1 MDENGPK
8 SRAVTLRSV
17 LGPVE
22 VVGAADV
29 EVRGCSCNPELVRPG
44 DIFVA
49 LSDRGREGAVAA
61 YQAVAKGAAAV
72 VTRAFLPE
80 LGVPLCLVG
89 NPLAAYA
96 ALVHALAGRP
106 SESLELI
113 GCVGER
119 AALAAEIFLKAMLGP
134 EVGEVAAAKLLV
146 DIHESRPQSS
156 AKDPHCE
163 GIAGWLT
170 KVLDRGYQRAILAF
184 PFEAAAAG
192 WLAGLCFQ
200 VLCFESPRRH
210 GTAGLRVRHKAS
222 IQEEWTQLLDQVSP
236 TGLAVLERGDPK
248 TERFLDWA
256 DVPTL
261 TVGLDQ
267 RAEISASVVQRS
279 LGGQT
284 LLVKAGGEAIA
295 VDLRPIGEYA
305 ARGFLLAAA
314 VALAEGIPLPLVVR
328 RAESV
333 RILPGMLEPVCCG
346 QPFAVLVDC
355 PSSLDDVTSTLWEL
369 RGLTSGRLLCV
380 CGLEGRGSDG
390 PRQTKLGSGPLVSTG
405 VASKLRGCA
414 DLVFLHLSGQT
425 PEDNRTF
432 ARKASQRRRFKEQL
446 WLGAKPLPGCGQ
458 IYIFDHQQAAIA
470 EALRVARTGDTVL
483 IVSPHKLG
491 LGESWGGNITPAELD
506 LGATEPRP
514 GEPKAKAA

>member
-1 MDENGPK
+1 MDEHGPK

-22 VVGAADV
+22 LVGAADV
-29 EVRGCSCNPELVRPG
+29 EVRGCSCNPEFVRPG

-49 LSDRGREGAVAA
+49 LSEGGRGGAVAA

-72 VTRAFLPE
+72 VANAFLPE
-80 LGVPLCLVG
+80 LGVPLCLVS
-89 NPLAAYA
+89 NPLAAYS

-113 GCVGER
+113 GCVGGR
-119 AALAAEIFLKAMLGP
+119 AALAAEVFLKAMLGR

-146 DIHESRPQSS
+146 DIHESRPQNP
-156 AKDPHCE
+156 ARDPHCD
-163 GIAGWLT
+163 GIAGWLAE
-170 KVLDRGYQRAILAF
+170 VLNRGYQRAVLAF

-200 VLCFESPRRH
+200 VLCFESPGRH
-210 GTAGLRVRHKAS
+210 GTPGLRVRHKAF
-222 IQEEWTQLLDQVSP
+222 IQEEWTQLLDQLSP

-248 TERFLDWA
+248 TEGLLDWA

-267 RAEISASVVQRS
+267 RAEISATIVERS

-355 PSSLDDVTSTLWEL
+355 PSSLYEVTGTLWEL
-369 RGLTSGRLLCV
+369 RRLTSGRLLCV
-380 CGLEGRGSDG
+380 CGLEGRESDG
-390 PRQTKLGSGPLVSTG
+390 ARQTKLGSGPLLSTG

-414 DLVFLHLSGQT
+414 DLVFLHANGKSR
-425 PEDNRTF
+425 EDKKPF
-432 ARKASQRRRFKEQL
+432 ARKASQRRGFKEQW
-446 WLGAKPLPGCGQ
+446 WLGAKSVRGRGQ
-458 IYIFDHQQAAIA
+458 MYIFDHQQAAIA

-483 IVSPHKLG
+483 IVSSHKLG
-491 LGESWGGNITPAELD
+491 LGESWGGNISPAELD
-506 LGATEPRP
+506 LGATETRP